1 MKDALTLLRSNTS
14 FRQWGELDA
23 LMETSGNEVKNSVLN
38 IYYKQMKKLKVI
50 DTSSIR
56 KSKGVFKKLSFYE
69 DLEKALNLLGKEKR
83 VPKDKLGIITLAK
96 NNLIKLEKYFAD
108 AFKLSSEILIATYE
122 YTILAILDATSTL
135 ITLAASK
142 VVKNVKALAKLPFD
156 ALNDFNKSVKDGKIS
171 HAASRVNEAMLQQ
184 QVVQE
189 GVITSTLAVVA
200 AGALVLAFIPLVRE
214 LVFYFYYVR
223 MAISDY
229 LDQLSMYLKINE
241 VEVKNNPEIDS
252 AKKKDILAKQDAW
265 IRRLDELSDKIRVQQ
280 TSGEKSAL
288 QKLESEDSKVN
299 LKNVKDEITQAD
311 VEPPSNDG
319 FDF

>member
-1 MKDALTLLRSNTS
+1 
-14 FRQWGELDA
+14 
-23 LMETSGNEVKNSVLN
+23 
-38 IYYKQMKKLKVI
+38 
-50 DTSSIR
+50 
-56 KSKGVFKKLSFYE
+56 
-69 DLEKALNLLGKEKR
+69 
-83 VPKDKLGIITLAK
+83 
-96 NNLIKLEKYFAD
+96 
-108 AFKLSSEILIATYE
+108 
-122 YTILAILDATSTL
+122 
-135 ITLAASK
+135 
-142 VVKNVKALAKLPFD
+142 
-156 ALNDFNKSVKDGKIS
+156 
-171 HAASRVNEAMLQQ
+171 
-184 QVVQE
+184 
-189 GVITSTLAVVA
+189 
-200 AGALVLAFIPLVRE
+200 
-214 LVFYFYYVR
+214 FYYVR